1 MVRVEYIR
9 NIDRLI
15 IRDTS
20 CSVSNPKKSV
30 LDKLDRYRTPS
41 SIDQPRWVYEI
52 SPEQVVLIERALHS
66 SYVEAPNLEAISPEL
81 SAYISENY
89 SSHMS
94 TAHKVIGDL
103 RIHKCS
109 TFIVDNTKISI
120 AIGENGKDH
129 KKLSRFEYK
138 SGKITTVVKVRN
150 KGSYLIRSD
159 NILTFITDPFN
170 FSFLV
175 LTTGLLPLK
184 SNGLVNIGVFQN
196 GKPIRLNTQNMW
208 SPLSLIGDILT
219 YATRGI
225 TYEVFVALG

>member
-52 SPEQVVLIERALHS
+52 SPEQVVLIERAIHS
-66 SYVEAPNLEAISPEL
+66 SYVEAPNLEVISPEL

-109 TFIVDNTKISI
+109 SFIVDNTKISI

-138 SGKITTVVKVRN
+138 SDKITTVVKVRN
-150 KGSYLIRSD
+150 RGSYLIRPD

-175 LTTGLLPLK
+175 LAPGLLPLK
-184 SNGLVNIGVFQN
+184 SNGLVNTEVSQN

-208 SPLSLIGDILT
+208 SLLSLIGDILT
-219 YATRGI
+219 YAARGI